1 MNGKVQ
7 EILGNLC
14 FSEHI
19 FYRNLSLGAPERLS
33 EGKCTRQSREAIW
46 DMINTLF
53 LAPQLSNLLLLLS
66 ILSSVYSIKTDLAE
80 MAETT
85 LKIGGCTYPELQKR
99 SVKPRLY
106 WLRDQFHETQT
117 EVPLF
122 CLMKQAETLFWP
134 ECVLSH
140 RCYRKDASVGTVSF
154 LFLIAW
160 QKISFQDR
168 QLIKTLINL
177 FAADTL
183 TQYNFL
189 FVLIIYVHD
198 FRHANIE

>member
-1 MNGKVQ
+1 MPLKGCPKECARDNPERQYG
-7 EILGNLC
+7 IWSIRC
-14 FSEHI
+14 SWHRSCRI
-19 FYRNLSLGAPERLS
+19 FYCCFPLALANIRL
-33 EGKCTRQSREAIW
+33 W
-46 DMINTLF
+46 PLVPFLLF
-53 LAPQLSNLLLLLS
+53 RGFIVVSQFS

-177 FAADTL
+177 FAADTP
-183 TQYNFL
+183 T
-189 FVLIIYVHD
+189 
-198 FRHANIE
+198 